1 MIPAM
6 KKDLKIQIMT
16 IRMKQKN
23 KILILTQ
30 KEVKKKKED
39 QLSFKSLIDLS

>member
-1 MIPAM
+1 M